1 MTDLIHK
8 ELAYAIVGCA
18 MEVHKTLGPG
28 FLETVYEEAM
38 KIELNLKGLSQQTQV
53 SYPVVYKGHH
63 IKNFVCDMV
72 VDNKV
77 IIELKALKQLS
88 NIERAQSIND
98 LKVTGIELAMLI
110 NFGTSSLE
118 YERLVLTKTHINQN

>member
-1 MTDLIHK
+1 LTDLIHK